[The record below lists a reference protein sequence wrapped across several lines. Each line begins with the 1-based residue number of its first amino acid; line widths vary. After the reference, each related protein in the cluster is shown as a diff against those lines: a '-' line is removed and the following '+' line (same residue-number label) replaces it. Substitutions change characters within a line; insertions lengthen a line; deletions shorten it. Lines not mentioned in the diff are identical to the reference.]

1 MRSKFPKYPLYKRID
16 ESSSVSTTYN
26 RVQQLQ
32 QPLLSLVV
40 LCVCVREREKEREG
54 RSIEA
59 CEGGNRLKTIEQK
72 RGGGEKA

>member
-1 MRSKFPKYPLYKRID
+1 MRSKFPKYPFYKRVD
-16 ESSSVSTTYN
+16 ESSSVSATYN
-26 RVQQLQ
+26 RVQQQ
-32 QPLLSLVV
+32 QPQQSLV
-40 LCVCVREREKEREG
+40 LCVYVCEG